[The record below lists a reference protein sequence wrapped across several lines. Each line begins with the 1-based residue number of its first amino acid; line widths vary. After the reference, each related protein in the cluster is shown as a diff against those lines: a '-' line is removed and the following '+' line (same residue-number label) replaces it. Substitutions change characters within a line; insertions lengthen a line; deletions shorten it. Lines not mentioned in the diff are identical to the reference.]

1 MLVKSRALELLVE
14 GYLSGCT
21 ASDAAPLAALLAVA
35 AHPAAPAGLPGA
47 LAAAVVGLGE
57 LAALDP
63 LSGAAQARQSAGAA
77 VALLKS
83 GVAAP
88 AERGGR
94 GGAASQLG
102 GLAAKLEALE
112 AQLPKTTSLK
122 EQVRLW
128 GDIFS
133 TTQQKLDVVRGA
145 GSARAPPEVA
155 AALGPLDGLHGALE
169 GRMKVGGARVW
180 TALCRRMHACMLARE
195 HLHGGCMHAYMCCLG
210 CVFEGVQQDGAGCRA
225 GGARQ
230 QLLHGLVVRCMA
242 RMRVDAVWWQAAC
255 LQTIWPPL
263 PFRRRCSAP
272 RRAQPSSRSWR
283 GRMPPTSRRKQPCR
297 HGCSGEREPF

>member
-1 MLVKSRALELLVE
+1 MAASSWTSSRCGRAIRGQGLTSRRQVAGGLCFQFKPGPALGPTCPPTTAWPHPPSPPGSQVLVKSRALELLVE

-57 LAALDP
+57 LATLDP

-180 TALCRRMHACMLARE
+180 TALCRRMHACMLACTRASAWRV
-195 HLHGGCMHAYMCCLG
+195 HACIYVL
-210 CVFEGVQQDGAGCRA
+210 FGVC
-225 GGARQ
+225 
-230 QLLHGLVVRCMA
+230 
-242 RMRVDAVWWQAAC
+242 
-255 LQTIWPPL
+255 
-263 PFRRRCSAP
+263 F
-272 RRAQPSSRSWR
+272 
-283 GRMPPTSRRKQPCR
+283 
-297 HGCSGEREPF
+297 